1 MRIGTL
7 PPRLSE
13 VPTMFDPRQ
22 DDSRGEEMARAL
34 CASLARPFTF
44 RRIGRRAAL
53 EILAATFGIY
63 TGE

>member
-1 MRIGTL
+1 
-7 PPRLSE
+7 
-13 VPTMFDPRQ
+13 MFDPRQ
-22 DDSRGEEMARAL
+22 DDPRDEELARAL
-34 CASLARPFTF
+34 CASLERPFTF